1 MKYLKKKSG
10 KILLATGLAFS
21 MAACGVTDN
30 KEKTNAESS
39 KQQNNNNS
47 ESNNSNGN
55 NNSNS
60 NSNNSNGNNN
70 GNSNSNNSNGN
81 NNGNSNSNNSNGNNN
96 GNSNS
101 NNSNGNNNGNSN
113 SNNSN
118 GNNNSNS
125 NSNNSNGN
133 SNVNNNTNT
142 GNEWDTNS
150 SNNNSNNNSNSNQQK
165 PNQNQEQS
173 ATSVTLEQH
182 GIIVTVHKVEQADN
196 IVRVKYTIN
205 NTTNQ
210 TIFSGAPGAKIE
222 QNGKS
227 TIPSDFKGNWDQ
239 RGYIAP
245 HTSVDGT
252 NLYTLDNIT
261 NEFDFK
267 IRPSFE
273 DVKNNPMVENFI
285 LRVKMH

>member
-1 MKYLKKKSG
+1 MKNLKRNTG
-10 KILLATGLAFS
+10 KILLATGLAIS
-21 MAACGVTDN
+21 MSACSVTDIFGD
-30 KEKTNAESS
+30 KEKTSNASQKE
-39 KQQNNNNS
+39 NNNNS
-47 ESNNSNGN
+47 NLNNNNNSSNNNGNSN

-60 NSNNSNGNNN
+60 NNNN
-70 GNSNSNNSNGN
+70 GNSNNNSNSNN
-81 NNGNSNSNNSNGNNN
+81 NNGNSNNNS
-96 GNSNS
+96 
-101 NNSNGNNNGNSN
+101 
-113 SNNSN
+113 
-118 GNNNSNS
+118 
-125 NSNNSNGN
+125 
-133 SNVNNNTNT
+133 NTNT

-150 SNNNSNNNSNSNQQK
+150 SNNSNNNSNSNQQK

-210 TIFSGAPGAKIE
+210 LVFSGAPGAKIE

-252 NLYTLDNIT
+252 NLYQLSEIT

-267 IRPSFE
+267 IRPDFE
-273 DVKNNPMVENFI
+273 DTKNNPTVDYFI
-285 LRVKMH
+285 LRVKMQ

>member
-10 KILLATGLAFS
+10 KLLLATGLAFS

-47 ESNNSNGN
+47 ESSNSNNNSNSSNSNDN

-70 GNSNSNNSNGN
+70 NSNSNNSNGN
-81 NNGNSNSNNSNGNNN
+81 NN
-96 GNSNS
+96 
-101 NNSNGNNNGNSN
+101 
-113 SNNSN
+113 
-118 GNNNSNS
+118 
-125 NSNNSNGN
+125 
-133 SNVNNNTNT
+133 VNNNTNT
-142 GNEWDTNS
+142 SNEWDTNS

-165 PNQNQEQS
+165 PNQNQEKS

-252 NLYTLDNIT
+252 NLYSLSEIT

-273 DVKNNPMVENFI
+273 DTKNNPLIDNFI
-285 LRVKMH
+285 LRVKMY

>member
-39 KQQNNNNS
+39 KQQNNNNNDS
-47 ESNNSNGN
+47 SNNNNNSNANNSSGNNNNNSNANNSSGNNNNNSNANNSNGNNNNSNANNSNGNNNNNSNANNSNGN
-55 NNSNS
+55 NNSNA
-60 NSNNSNGNNN
+60 NNSNGNNN
-70 GNSNSNNSNGN
+70 TNTNNEWGTNNS
-81 NNGNSNSNNSNGNNN
+81 
-96 GNSNS
+96 
-101 NNSNGNNNGNSN
+101 
-113 SNNSN
+113 
-118 GNNNSNS
+118 
-125 NSNNSNGN
+125 
-133 SNVNNNTNT
+133 
-142 GNEWDTNS
+142 
-150 SNNNSNNNSNSNQQK
+150 NNSNNNSNNNQQK

-252 NLYTLDNIT
+252 NLYSLSDIT

-267 IRPSFE
+267 IRPDFE
-273 DVKNNPMVENFI
+273 DMKNNPPVEYFI

>member
-10 KILLATGLAFS
+10 KLLLATGLTFS
-21 MAACGVTDN
+21 MAACGITDN

-47 ESNNSNGN
+47 ESSN
-55 NNSNS
+55 NNN
-60 NSNNSNGNNN
+60 
-70 GNSNSNNSNGN
+70 
-81 NNGNSNSNNSNGNNN
+81 
-96 GNSNS
+96 
-101 NNSNGNNNGNSN
+101 NSN

-133 SNVNNNTNT
+133 NNNSNSNNSNGNNNVNNNANT
-142 GNEWDTNS
+142 SNEWDTNS

-165 PNQNQEQS
+165 PNQNQEKS

-252 NLYTLDNIT
+252 NLYSLSEIT

-267 IRPSFE
+267 IRPDFE
-273 DVKNNPMVENFI
+273 DIKNNPPVENFI
-285 LRVKMH
+285 LRVKMY

>member
-39 KQQNNNNS
+39 KQQNNNNDS
-47 ESNNSNGN
+47 SNNNNNSNANNSSGNNNNNSNANNSNGN
-55 NNSNS
+55 NNNNNS
-60 NSNNSNGNNN
+60 NANNSNGNNN
-70 GNSNSNNSNGN
+70 NNNSNANNSNGN
-81 NNGNSNSNNSNGNNN
+81 NNNNSNANNSNGNNN
-96 GNSNS
+96 TNTNNEWGT
-101 NNSNGNNNGNSN
+101 NNS
-113 SNNSN
+113 
-118 GNNNSNS
+118 
-125 NSNNSNGN
+125 
-133 SNVNNNTNT
+133 
-142 GNEWDTNS
+142 
-150 SNNNSNNNSNSNQQK
+150 NNSNNNSNNNQQK

-252 NLYTLDNIT
+252 NLYSLSDIT

-267 IRPSFE
+267 IRPDFE
-273 DVKNNPMVENFI
+273 DMKNNPPVEYFI

>member
-1 MKYLKKKSG
+1 
-10 KILLATGLAFS
+10 
-21 MAACGVTDN
+21 
-30 KEKTNAESS
+30 
-39 KQQNNNNS
+39 
-47 ESNNSNGN
+47 NSNGN
-55 NNSNS
+55 N
-60 NSNNSNGNNN
+60 
-70 GNSNSNNSNGN
+70 
-81 NNGNSNSNNSNGNNN
+81 
-96 GNSNS
+96 
-101 NNSNGNNNGNSN
+101 
-113 SNNSN
+113 
-118 GNNNSNS
+118 
-125 NSNNSNGN
+125 
-133 SNVNNNTNT
+133 NVNNNTNT
-142 GNEWDTNS
+142 SNEWDTNS

-165 PNQNQEQS
+165 PNQNQERS

-210 TIFSGAPGAKIE
+210 TIFSDAPGAKIE

-252 NLYTLDNIT
+252 NLYSLSEIT

-273 DVKNNPMVENFI
+273 DTKNNPLVENFI
-285 LRVKMH
+285 LRVKMY

>member
-10 KILLATGLAFS
+10 KLLLATGLAFS

-47 ESNNSNGN
+47 ESSN
-55 NNSNS
+55 NNN
-60 NSNNSNGNNN
+60 
-70 GNSNSNNSNGN
+70 
-81 NNGNSNSNNSNGNNN
+81 
-96 GNSNS
+96 
-101 NNSNGNNNGNSN
+101 NSN

-133 SNVNNNTNT
+133 NNNSNSNNSNGNNNVNNNANKS
-142 GNEWDTNS
+142 NEWDTNS

-165 PNQNQEQS
+165 PNQNQEKS

-252 NLYTLDNIT
+252 NLYSLSEIT

-267 IRPSFE
+267 IRPDFE
-273 DVKNNPMVENFI
+273 DMKNNPPVENFI
-285 LRVKMH
+285 LRVKMY

>member
-39 KQQNNNNS
+39 KQQNNNNNDS
-47 ESNNSNGN
+47 SNNNNNSNANNSSGNNNNNSNANNSNGNNNNNNSNANNSNGNNNNNNSNANNSNGNNNNNSNANNSNGN
-55 NNSNS
+55 NNSNA
-60 NSNNSNGNNN
+60 NNSNGNNN
-70 GNSNSNNSNGN
+70 TNTNNEWGTNNS
-81 NNGNSNSNNSNGNNN
+81 
-96 GNSNS
+96 
-101 NNSNGNNNGNSN
+101 
-113 SNNSN
+113 
-118 GNNNSNS
+118 
-125 NSNNSNGN
+125 
-133 SNVNNNTNT
+133 
-142 GNEWDTNS
+142 
-150 SNNNSNNNSNSNQQK
+150 NNSNNNSNNNQQK

-252 NLYTLDNIT
+252 NLYSLSDIT

-267 IRPSFE
+267 IRPDFE
-273 DVKNNPMVENFI
+273 DMKNNPPVEYFI

>member
-21 MAACGVTDN
+21 MAACGVTDD

-39 KQQNNNNS
+39 KQQNNNNDS
-47 ESNNSNGN
+47 SNNNNNSNANNSSGNNNNNSNANNSNGNNNNNNSNANNSNGNNNNNNSNANNSNGNNNNNSNANNSNGN
-55 NNSNS
+55 NNSNA
-60 NSNNSNGNNN
+60 NNSNGNNN
-70 GNSNSNNSNGN
+70 TNTNNEWGTNNS
-81 NNGNSNSNNSNGNNN
+81 
-96 GNSNS
+96 
-101 NNSNGNNNGNSN
+101 
-113 SNNSN
+113 
-118 GNNNSNS
+118 
-125 NSNNSNGN
+125 
-133 SNVNNNTNT
+133 
-142 GNEWDTNS
+142 
-150 SNNNSNNNSNSNQQK
+150 NNSNNNSNNNQQK

-252 NLYTLDNIT
+252 NLYSLSDIT

-267 IRPSFE
+267 IRPDFE
-273 DVKNNPMVENFI
+273 DMKNNPPVEYFI

>member
-21 MAACGVTDN
+21 MAACGITDN

-81 NNGNSNSNNSNGNNN
+81 NNGNSNSNNSNGKNNS
-96 GNSNS
+96 NSNS

-118 GNNNSNS
+118 GNNNGNS

-150 SNNNSNNNSNSNQQK
+150 SNNNSNSNQQK

-173 ATSVTLEQH
+173 STSVTLEQH

-239 RGYIAP
+239 KGYIAP

-252 NLYTLDNIT
+252 NLYTLDNMT

-267 IRPSFE
+267 IRPDFE
-273 DVKNNPMVENFI
+273 DVKNNPLVENFI

>member
-39 KQQNNNNS
+39 KPQNNDNSESSNNNNNS
-47 ESNNSNGN
+47 NSNSNDSNSN

-70 GNSNSNNSNGN
+70 SNSNSND
-81 NNGNSNSNNSNGNNN
+81 SNS
-96 GNSNS
+96 
-101 NNSNGNNNGNSN
+101 
-113 SNNSN
+113 
-118 GNNNSNS
+118 NNNSNS

-150 SNNNSNNNSNSNQQK
+150 SNNSNNNSNSNQQK

-227 TIPSDFKGNWDQ
+227 TIPSDFKENWDQ
-239 RGYIAP
+239 KGYIAP

-267 IRPSFE
+267 IRPDFE
-273 DVKNNPMVENFI
+273 DVKNNPIVENFI

>member
-47 ESNNSNGN
+47 VSNNSNGN

-70 GNSNSNNSNGN
+70 SNSNSNNSNGN
-81 NNGNSNSNNSNGNNN
+81 N
-96 GNSNS
+96 NSNS

-267 IRPSFE
+267 IRPDFE
-273 DVKNNPMVENFI
+273 DVKNNPLVENFI

>member
-39 KQQNNNNS
+39 KQQNNNNDS
-47 ESNNSNGN
+47 SNNNNNSNANNSSGNNNNNSNANNSNGNNNNNNSNENNSNGNNNNNNSNANNSNGNNNNNSNANNSNGN
-55 NNSNS
+55 NNSNA
-60 NSNNSNGNNN
+60 NNSNGNNN
-70 GNSNSNNSNGN
+70 TNTNNEWGTNNS
-81 NNGNSNSNNSNGNNN
+81 
-96 GNSNS
+96 
-101 NNSNGNNNGNSN
+101 
-113 SNNSN
+113 
-118 GNNNSNS
+118 
-125 NSNNSNGN
+125 
-133 SNVNNNTNT
+133 
-142 GNEWDTNS
+142 
-150 SNNNSNNNSNSNQQK
+150 NNSNNNSNNNQQK

-252 NLYTLDNIT
+252 NLYSLSDIT

-267 IRPSFE
+267 IRPDFE
-273 DVKNNPMVENFI
+273 DMKNNPPVEYFI

>member
-10 KILLATGLAFS
+10 KILLATGLVFS

-30 KEKTNAESS
+30 KEKTNAESN
-39 KQQNNNNS
+39 KQQNNNNNES
-47 ESNNSNGN
+47 SNDNNKNGNSNNSNSNNNNNGNSNNSNSNNNNNGNSNNSNSNNNNGTSNNSNGN
-55 NNSNS
+55 NNNNGTSNT
-60 NSNNSNGNNN
+60 SNGNNK
-70 GNSNSNNSNGN
+70 
-81 NNGNSNSNNSNGNNN
+81 
-96 GNSNS
+96 
-101 NNSNGNNNGNSN
+101 
-113 SNNSN
+113 
-118 GNNNSNS
+118 
-125 NSNNSNGN
+125 
-133 SNVNNNTNT
+133 TNT
-142 GNEWDTNS
+142 GNEWDTNN
-150 SNNNSNNNSNSNQQK
+150 SNNNSNNNQQK
-165 PNQNQEQS
+165 PNQNQDQP

-267 IRPSFE
+267 IRPDFE
-273 DVKNNPMVENFI
+273 DVKNNPIVENFI

>member
-21 MAACGVTDN
+21 MAACGVTDD

-39 KQQNNNNS
+39 KQQNNNNNDS
-47 ESNNSNGN
+47 SNNNNNSNANNSSGNNNNNSNANNSSGNNNNNSNANNSNGN
-55 NNSNS
+55 NNNNNS
-60 NSNNSNGNNN
+60 NANNSNGNNN
-70 GNSNSNNSNGN
+70 NNSNANNSNGN
-81 NNGNSNSNNSNGNNN
+81 NNTNTNNEWGTNNS
-96 GNSNS
+96 
-101 NNSNGNNNGNSN
+101 
-113 SNNSN
+113 
-118 GNNNSNS
+118 
-125 NSNNSNGN
+125 
-133 SNVNNNTNT
+133 
-142 GNEWDTNS
+142 
-150 SNNNSNNNSNSNQQK
+150 NNSNNNSNNNQQK

-252 NLYTLDNIT
+252 NLYSLSDIT

-267 IRPSFE
+267 IRPDFE
-273 DVKNNPMVENFI
+273 DMKNNPPVEYFI

>member
-39 KQQNNNNS
+39 KQQNNNNNDS
-47 ESNNSNGN
+47 SNNNNNSNANNSNGNNNNNNSNANNSNGNNNNNNSNANNSNGNNNNNSNANNSNGN
-55 NNSNS
+55 NNSNA
-60 NSNNSNGNNN
+60 NNSNGNNN
-70 GNSNSNNSNGN
+70 TNTNNEWGTNNS
-81 NNGNSNSNNSNGNNN
+81 
-96 GNSNS
+96 
-101 NNSNGNNNGNSN
+101 
-113 SNNSN
+113 
-118 GNNNSNS
+118 
-125 NSNNSNGN
+125 
-133 SNVNNNTNT
+133 
-142 GNEWDTNS
+142 
-150 SNNNSNNNSNSNQQK
+150 NNSNNNSNNNQQK

-252 NLYTLDNIT
+252 NLYSLSDIT

-267 IRPSFE
+267 IRPDFE
-273 DVKNNPMVENFI
+273 DMKNNPLVEYFI

>member
-81 NNGNSNSNNSNGNNN
+81 NNS
-96 GNSNS
+96 NSNS

-125 NSNNSNGN
+125 NSNNSNSN

>member
-39 KQQNNNNS
+39 KQQNNNNDS
-47 ESNNSNGN
+47 SNNNNSNANNSNGNNNNNSNANNSNGNNNNNSNANNSNGSNNNNSNANNSNGNNNNSNANNSNGNNNNNSNANNSNGN
-55 NNSNS
+55 NNSNTNNEWGTN
-60 NSNNSNGNNN
+60 NSNN
-70 GNSNSNNSNGN
+70 
-81 NNGNSNSNNSNGNNN
+81 
-96 GNSNS
+96 
-101 NNSNGNNNGNSN
+101 
-113 SNNSN
+113 
-118 GNNNSNS
+118 
-125 NSNNSNGN
+125 
-133 SNVNNNTNT
+133 
-142 GNEWDTNS
+142 
-150 SNNNSNNNSNSNQQK
+150 SNNNSNNNEQK

-222 QNGKS
+222 QKGKS

-252 NLYTLDNIT
+252 NLYSLSDIT

-267 IRPSFE
+267 IRPDFE
-273 DVKNNPMVENFI
+273 DMKNNPPIEYFI

>member
-21 MAACGVTDN
+21 MAACGVTDD

-39 KQQNNNNS
+39 KQQNNNNDS
-47 ESNNSNGN
+47 SNNNNNSNANNSSGNNNNNSNANNSNGNNNNNNSNENNSNGNNNNNNSNANNSNGNNNNNSNANNSNGN
-55 NNSNS
+55 NNSNA
-60 NSNNSNGNNN
+60 NNSNGNNN
-70 GNSNSNNSNGN
+70 TNTNNEWGTNNS
-81 NNGNSNSNNSNGNNN
+81 
-96 GNSNS
+96 
-101 NNSNGNNNGNSN
+101 
-113 SNNSN
+113 
-118 GNNNSNS
+118 
-125 NSNNSNGN
+125 
-133 SNVNNNTNT
+133 
-142 GNEWDTNS
+142 
-150 SNNNSNNNSNSNQQK
+150 NNSNNNSNNNQQK

-252 NLYTLDNIT
+252 NLYSLSDIT

-267 IRPSFE
+267 IRPDFE
-273 DVKNNPMVENFI
+273 DMKNNPPVEYFI

>member
-21 MAACGVTDN
+21 MAACGITDN

-81 NNGNSNSNNSNGNNN
+81 NNGNSNSNNSNGKNNS
-96 GNSNS
+96 NSNS
-101 NNSNGNNNGNSN
+101 NNSNGNNNG
-113 SNNSN
+113 
-118 GNNNSNS
+118 NS

-150 SNNNSNNNSNSNQQK
+150 SNNNSNSNQQK

-173 ATSVTLEQH
+173 STSVTLEQH

-239 RGYIAP
+239 KGYIAP

-252 NLYTLDNIT
+252 NLYTLDNMT

-267 IRPSFE
+267 IRPDFE
-273 DVKNNPMVENFI
+273 DVKNNPLVENFI

>member
-39 KQQNNNNS
+39 KQQNNNNDS
-47 ESNNSNGN
+47 SNNNNSNANNSNGN
-55 NNSNS
+55 NNNNS
-60 NSNNSNGNNN
+60 NANNSNGNNN
-70 GNSNSNNSNGN
+70 NSNANNSNGN
-81 NNGNSNSNNSNGNNN
+81 NNNNSNANNSNGNNN
-96 GNSNS
+96 TNTNNEWGTNNS
-101 NNSNGNNNGNSN
+101 NN
-113 SNNSN
+113 
-118 GNNNSNS
+118 
-125 NSNNSNGN
+125 
-133 SNVNNNTNT
+133 
-142 GNEWDTNS
+142 
-150 SNNNSNNNSNSNQQK
+150 SNNNSNNNEQK

-222 QNGKS
+222 QNGKKYN
-227 TIPSDFKGNWDQ
+227 TIRFQ
-239 RGYIAP
+239 RELGSKRIYCSSYKCRWNKP
-245 HTSVDGT
+245 
-252 NLYTLDNIT
+252 L
-261 NEFDFK
+261 
-267 IRPSFE
+267 
-273 DVKNNPMVENFI
+273 FI
-285 LRVKMH
+285 ERYNK

>member
-39 KQQNNNNS
+39 KQQNNNNNDS
-47 ESNNSNGN
+47 SNNNNNSNANNSSGNNNNNSNANNSSGNNNNNSNANNSSGNNNNNSNANNSNGNNNNNSNANNSNGN
-55 NNSNS
+55 NNSNA
-60 NSNNSNGNNN
+60 NNSNGNNN
-70 GNSNSNNSNGN
+70 TNTNNEWGTNNS
-81 NNGNSNSNNSNGNNN
+81 
-96 GNSNS
+96 
-101 NNSNGNNNGNSN
+101 
-113 SNNSN
+113 
-118 GNNNSNS
+118 
-125 NSNNSNGN
+125 
-133 SNVNNNTNT
+133 
-142 GNEWDTNS
+142 
-150 SNNNSNNNSNSNQQK
+150 NNSNNNSNNNQQK

-252 NLYTLDNIT
+252 NLYSLSDIT

-267 IRPSFE
+267 IRPDFE
-273 DVKNNPMVENFI
+273 DMKNNPPVEYFI

>member
-101 NNSNGNNNGNSN
+101 NNSNGNNNSNSN

-118 GNNNSNS
+118 GNSNS

>member
-39 KQQNNNNS
+39 KQQNNNNNDS
-47 ESNNSNGN
+47 SNNNNNSNANNSNGNNNNSNANNSNGNNNNNSNANNSNGNNNNSNANNSNGNNNNNSNANNSNGN
-55 NNSNS
+55 NNSNA
-60 NSNNSNGNNN
+60 NNSNGNNN
-70 GNSNSNNSNGN
+70 TNTNNEWGTNNS
-81 NNGNSNSNNSNGNNN
+81 
-96 GNSNS
+96 
-101 NNSNGNNNGNSN
+101 
-113 SNNSN
+113 
-118 GNNNSNS
+118 
-125 NSNNSNGN
+125 
-133 SNVNNNTNT
+133 
-142 GNEWDTNS
+142 
-150 SNNNSNNNSNSNQQK
+150 NNSNNNSNNHQQK

-252 NLYTLDNIT
+252 NLYSLSDIT

-267 IRPSFE
+267 IRPDFE
-273 DVKNNPMVENFI
+273 DMKNNPPVEYFI

>member
-39 KQQNNNNS
+39 KQQNNNNDS
-47 ESNNSNGN
+47 SNNNNSNVNNSNGN
-55 NNSNS
+55 NNNNS
-60 NSNNSNGNNN
+60 NANNSNGNNN
-70 GNSNSNNSNGN
+70 NNSNANNSNGN
-81 NNGNSNSNNSNGNNN
+81 NNNSNANNSNGNNN
-96 GNSNS
+96 NNSNV
-101 NNSNGNNNGNSN
+101 NNSNGNNNTNTNNEWGTNN
-113 SNNSN
+113 SNN
-118 GNNNSNS
+118 
-125 NSNNSNGN
+125 
-133 SNVNNNTNT
+133 
-142 GNEWDTNS
+142 
-150 SNNNSNNNSNSNQQK
+150 SNNNSNNNEQK

-252 NLYTLDNIT
+252 NLYSLSDIT

-267 IRPSFE
+267 IRPDFE
-273 DVKNNPMVENFI
+273 DMKNNPPIEYFI

>member
-39 KQQNNNNS
+39 KQQNNNNNDS
-47 ESNNSNGN
+47 SNNNNNSNANNSSGNNNNNSNANNSNGNNSNANNSNGNNNNNNSNANNSNGNNNNNSNANNSNGN
-55 NNSNS
+55 NNSNA
-60 NSNNSNGNNN
+60 NNSNGNNN
-70 GNSNSNNSNGN
+70 TNTNNEWGTNNS
-81 NNGNSNSNNSNGNNN
+81 
-96 GNSNS
+96 
-101 NNSNGNNNGNSN
+101 
-113 SNNSN
+113 
-118 GNNNSNS
+118 
-125 NSNNSNGN
+125 
-133 SNVNNNTNT
+133 
-142 GNEWDTNS
+142 
-150 SNNNSNNNSNSNQQK
+150 NNSNNNSNNNQQK

-252 NLYTLDNIT
+252 NLYSLSDIT

-267 IRPSFE
+267 IRPDFE
-273 DVKNNPMVENFI
+273 DMKNNPPVEYFI

>member
-10 KILLATGLAFS
+10 KLLLATGLAFS

-47 ESNNSNGN
+47 ESSNSNNNSNSSNSNDN

-70 GNSNSNNSNGN
+70 NSNSNNSNGN
-81 NNGNSNSNNSNGNNN
+81 NNNNSNSNNSNGNNN
-96 GNSNS
+96 NNSNS
-101 NNSNGNNNGNSN
+101 NNSNGNNN
-113 SNNSN
+113 
-118 GNNNSNS
+118 
-125 NSNNSNGN
+125 
-133 SNVNNNTNT
+133 VNNNTNT
-142 GNEWDTNS
+142 SNEWDTNS

-165 PNQNQEQS
+165 PNQNQERS

-210 TIFSGAPGAKIE
+210 TIFSDAPGAKIE

-252 NLYTLDNIT
+252 NLYSLSEIT

-273 DVKNNPMVENFI
+273 DTKNNPLVENFI
-285 LRVKMH
+285 LRVKMY

>member
-39 KQQNNNNS
+39 KQQNNNNNDS
-47 ESNNSNGN
+47 SNNNNNSNANNSSGNNNNNSNANNSNGN
-55 NNSNS
+55 NNNNNNS
-60 NSNNSNGNNN
+60 NANNSNGNNN
-70 GNSNSNNSNGN
+70 NNNSNANNSNGN
-81 NNGNSNSNNSNGNNN
+81 NNTNTNNEWGTNNS
-96 GNSNS
+96 
-101 NNSNGNNNGNSN
+101 
-113 SNNSN
+113 
-118 GNNNSNS
+118 
-125 NSNNSNGN
+125 
-133 SNVNNNTNT
+133 
-142 GNEWDTNS
+142 
-150 SNNNSNNNSNSNQQK
+150 NNSNNNSNNNQQK

-252 NLYTLDNIT
+252 NLYSLSDIT

-267 IRPSFE
+267 IRPDFE
-273 DVKNNPMVENFI
+273 DMKNNPSVEYFI

>member
-39 KQQNNNNS
+39 KQQNNNNNDS
-47 ESNNSNGN
+47 SNNNNNSNANNSSGNNNNNSNANNSNGNNNNSNANNSNGNNNNNNSNANNSNGNNNNNNNNSNANNSNGN
-55 NNSNS
+55 NNSNA
-60 NSNNSNGNNN
+60 NNSNGNNN
-70 GNSNSNNSNGN
+70 TNTNNEWGTNNS
-81 NNGNSNSNNSNGNNN
+81 
-96 GNSNS
+96 
-101 NNSNGNNNGNSN
+101 
-113 SNNSN
+113 
-118 GNNNSNS
+118 
-125 NSNNSNGN
+125 
-133 SNVNNNTNT
+133 
-142 GNEWDTNS
+142 
-150 SNNNSNNNSNSNQQK
+150 NNSNNNSNNNQQK

-252 NLYTLDNIT
+252 NLYSLSDIT

-267 IRPSFE
+267 IRPDFE
-273 DVKNNPMVENFI
+273 DMKNNPPVEYFI